1 MPSVDFARVEG
12 PFFDLAGRRFW
23 GFLLRMNIDMIATRC
38 NNRHVLLREPIKII
52 SG

>member
-1 MPSVDFARVEG
+1 MPLVDFARVEG
-12 PFFDLAGRRFW
+12 AFFDLAGRRFW

-38 NNRHVLLREPIKII
+38 NNRHALLREPIKII